1 MSLKKIISGISTFP
15 SKNAW
20 VWKDSVSVLS
30 FTLFHLLWIIRLF
43 SLLQIIKYIY
53 RKIAF
58 CIKQFSLDKGSKR
71 INIPV
76 LLVELYFIFF
86 ALGIFFV
93 FRNKYILFYYLIE
106 SSVWLL
112 YYNVFRR
119 FYEEKYSICHQMEYF
134 VLIPVVFFSQA
145 KAISLIENADLN
157 ITLQALAGNFPSA
170 DFPFY
175 VTILSVL
182 YIAIIISVV
191 ISTLPSESVKT
202 EKRSHFMTII
212 GAGDVVCKR
221 LYPALQRL
229 CPYRDIVIFHK
240 NYGSRSKK
248 GEIPRFELS
257 HNALNRKPQK

>member
-1 MSLKKIISGISTFP
+1 MSVVSKEIIMSLKKIISGISTFP

-145 KAISLIENADLN
+145 MQGDKGCRGVGTSRA
-157 ITLQALAGNFPSA
+157 PS
-170 DFPFY
+170 P
-175 VTILSVL
+175 T
-182 YIAIIISVV
+182 
-191 ISTLPSESVKT
+191 
-202 EKRSHFMTII
+202 
-212 GAGDVVCKR
+212 
-221 LYPALQRL
+221 
-229 CPYRDIVIFHK
+229 
-240 NYGSRSKK
+240 
-248 GEIPRFELS
+248 
-257 HNALNRKPQK
+257 NALCGYSGLL